1 MLLEPI
7 QEVYVPGR
15 TIFIITWCRDLRQLY
30 GSEMVFRTLRTGFP
44 DDVVEVIDND
54 SLPTARRR
62 LARLARRHGCRF
74 RRIRA
79 TPHHDLLAGLIAD
92 REGELVFVDPD
103 VVFWKRCDDLVFDAL
118 LAGRRLPAFH
128 DLTFT
133 GRPSQAMPRL
143 HTSFLWV
150 PDAARLR
157 TRIEQLMEEHPD
169 FDPFRPYA
177 FRQGESWIRFDSGA
191 SLYASLDPGETH
203 AFTDAELDRFDHL
216 FCGSHYPV
224 IREYLSAA
232 ARELGDRLHTAVAS
246 GDLSALRGAWRDQ
259 EAVLNR
265 S

>member
-1 MLLEPI
+1 
-7 QEVYVPGR
+7 
-15 TIFIITWCRDLRQLY
+15 
-30 GSEMVFRTLRTGFP
+30 
-44 DDVVEVIDND
+44 
-54 SLPTARRR
+54 
-62 LARLARRHGCRF
+62 
-74 RRIRA
+74 
-79 TPHHDLLAGLIAD
+79 
-92 REGELVFVDPD
+92 
-103 VVFWKRCDDLVFDAL
+103 
-118 LAGRRLPAFH
+118 
-128 DLTFT
+128 
-133 GRPSQAMPRL
+133 
-143 HTSFLWV
+143 
-150 PDAARLR
+150 
-157 TRIEQLMEEHPD
+157 MEEHPD